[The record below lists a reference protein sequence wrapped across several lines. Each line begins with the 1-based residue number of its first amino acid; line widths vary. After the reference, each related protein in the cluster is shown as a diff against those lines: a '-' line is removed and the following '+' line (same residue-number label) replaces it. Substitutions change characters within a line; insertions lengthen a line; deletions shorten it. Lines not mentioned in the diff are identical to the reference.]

1 MSDSSDDLI
10 AQLQLIQKRLDGL
23 TTQNEELI
31 EAFATAIRT
40 MTQWLQR
47 LSKRPVMQ

>member
-10 AQLQLIQKRLDGL
+10 AQLQLIQKRLDDL
-23 TTQNEELI
+23 TGQNEELI
-31 EAFATAIRT
+31 GVFATAIRT
-40 MTQWLQR
+40 MTQSLQR